1 MLMAASIAG
10 IIVLSASI
18 VIASL
23 LAAVIPPAEEGSII
37 VTKAKA
43 WMDIAIGLGKLVYA
57 LAPYVALAV
66 FVAVATQST
75 AQGVALS
82 IGYYVLELLIAPILG
97 GIASWLE
104 DVLEVA
110 LLGNNVGEWLSEAS
124 AADTLQ
130 AFLVILAY
138 TAALIAAAIWIFQRR
153 DVAGAKGE

>member
-37 VTKAKA
+37 VTKAEA